1 MKVFIAGPRALRS
14 LNKKVIER
22 LEKIMAQNFTVLVG
36 DAAGIDKQIQIFYD
50 SKKYNNVKVFAS
62 NGKVRN
68 NIGKWEVEAVKVD
81 PDVKGFDFYAMKD
94 LAMAKE
100 ADYGF
105 MIWNGKSRG
114 TFNNILNL
122 VKFKKTVLVYV
133 TVKRCFYIIKSMS
146 DVETLKY
153 ELSSKVNEK
162 KKGED
167 VDNQME
173 QLSLEI

>member
-22 LEKIMAQNFTVLVG
+22 LEKIISQNLTVLVG
-36 DAAGIDKQIQIFYD
+36 DAAGIDKQIQTFYN
-50 SKKYNNVKVFAS
+50 SKKYTNVKVFAS

-68 NIGKWEVEAVKVD
+68 NIGNWEVEAIKVD
-81 PDVKGFDFYAMKD
+81 PKVRGFDFYAMKD

-122 VKFKKTVLVYV
+122 VKFEKTVLVYV
-133 TVKRCFYIIKSMS
+133 TVKRRFYTIKSMG
-146 DVETLKY
+146 DVETLKN
-153 ELSSKVNEK
+153 ELSSKGNEK
-162 KKGED
+162 KNKEII
-167 VDNQME
+167 DNQVE
-173 QLSLEI
+173 QLSLRI